1 LLRYTTLAT
10 TVGVP
15 QVLVSC
21 AVDGGKYVTTVAGA
35 VPNEIPEVA
44 VPPEILLVDP
54 NGVASPASD
63 HTVVNVSTVLVLL
76 ALI

>member
-1 LLRYTTLAT
+1 MRYAT
-10 TVGVP
+10 AAATVGVP

-21 AVDGGKYVTTVAGA
+21 AADGGKYVTTVAGA

-44 VPPEILLVDP
+44 VPPEMLLVDP

-63 HTVVNVSTVLVLL
+63 HTVVKVSTVALLL